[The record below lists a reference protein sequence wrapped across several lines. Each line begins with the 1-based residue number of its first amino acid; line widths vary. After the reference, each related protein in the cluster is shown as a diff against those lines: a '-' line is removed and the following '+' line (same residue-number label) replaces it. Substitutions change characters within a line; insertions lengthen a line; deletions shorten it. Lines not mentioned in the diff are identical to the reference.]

1 MKVLII
7 GSGGRE
13 HAMAW
18 KVAQSDCVTQVF
30 VVPGN
35 IGTAREPKVVNVA
48 IGMTD
53 LDALSSFAK
62 DEGVELTLI
71 GPEVPLVIGIVD
83 RFRAEGLPVFGPTA
97 AAARLEGSKSFAKDF
112 LQRHGI
118 PTARA
123 AAFEDINRA
132 IQYIDRLGA
141 PVVIKADGLAAGK
154 GVVIASTREEAVT
167 AVSEMLVDN
176 RFGQAGS
183 RVIVEEFLEG
193 EEVSFIAMVDGETVL
208 PLASSQDHK
217 ALYADDVGPNTG
229 GMGAYSPAP
238 IVTPEMHQHIM
249 DAVML
254 PTVVGMRADGEP
266 YTGFLYAGL
275 MIGKDNTVKV
285 LEFNCRLGDPET
297 QPVLMRLQ
305 SDLVLLCQAA
315 VRGRLHQCQVCWD
328 PRTALGVVMAADG
341 YPGEYRKDDVI
352 KGVNDVPDD
361 PDKKVFYA
369 GAAMNAEGR
378 TVTSGGRVLCVTA
391 LGETTALAAEKA
403 YHLVSQINWRGVYYR
418 RDIGRKAI
426 VREADCLQASLKKK
440 EIAANS

>member
-18 KVAQSDCVTQVF
+18 KVAQSDCVAQVF
-30 VVPGN
+30 VAPGN
-35 IGTAREPKVVNVA
+35 IGTAREPKVTNIA

-83 RFRAEGLPVFGPTA
+83 RFRSEGLPVFGPTA

-118 PTARA
+118 PTAEA
-123 AAFEDINRA
+123 AVFEDVNRA
-132 IQYIDRLGA
+132 IQYIDKLGA

-154 GVVIASTREEAVT
+154 GVIIASTREEAVA

-183 RVIVEEFLEG
+183 RVIIEEFLEG

-217 ALYADDVGPNTG
+217 ALCAGDIGPNTG

-238 IVTPEMHQHIM
+238 IVTPAMHQHIM
-249 DAVML
+249 DTVML

-275 MIGKDNTVKV
+275 MIGRDNTVKV

-315 VRGRLHQCQVCWD
+315 VHGKLHQCQVCWD
-328 PRTALGVVMAADG
+328 SRSALGVVMAADG

-352 KGVNDVPDD
+352 KGVNNIPDD

-369 GAAMNAEGR
+369 GAAMSSEGR
-378 TVTSGGRVLCVTA
+378 MVTSGGRVLCVTA
-391 LGETTALAAEKA
+391 LGETTALAAEQA
-403 YHLVSQINWRGVYYR
+403 YHLVSKINWKGVYYR
-418 RDIGRKAI
+418 EDIGRKAI
-426 VREADCLQASLKKK
+426 AREVDRSQVPLKKK
-440 EIAANS
+440 EMAVNS